1 MVKLKFGRHTSAKK
15 AERQTL
21 THTQRNKGLK
31 DKIKSVTRL
40 LKKNVDKKDGDAAN
54 KVLTELYSLLD
65 KAKKKNILHAN
76 NAAHK
81 KSQAAKLVNKLSAK
95 A

>member
-15 AERQTL
+15 AERQTATRTL
-21 THTQRNKGLK
+21 RNKGLK
-31 DKIKSVTRL
+31 DKIKSVTRQ
-40 LKKNVDKKDGDAAN
+40 LKKNVEKKDVEN
-54 KVLTELYSLLD
+54 SKKILSELYSLLD
-65 KAKKKNILHAN
+65 KAKKKDIIHPN

-81 KSQAAKLVNKLSAK
+81 KSQLTKLVNTLTAK